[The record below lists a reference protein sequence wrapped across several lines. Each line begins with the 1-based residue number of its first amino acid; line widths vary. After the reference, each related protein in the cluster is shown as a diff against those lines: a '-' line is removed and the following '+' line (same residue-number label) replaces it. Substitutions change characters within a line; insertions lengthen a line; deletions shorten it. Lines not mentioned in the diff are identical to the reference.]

1 MPEPEDAAVE
11 RARAGDA
18 DAFRQLVERHSRG
31 VYRLALRVTG
41 NCQDAEDVVQETFLK
56 AYRQLARFESRASFG
71 TWVHRI
77 AMNCAVDVLRN
88 RPRREQAE
96 EDETLEQMAT
106 SSDGGPHAMSPERLM
121 ESLEVGERV
130 TQAMTGLSAL
140 ERAAFVPEGEPTQ
153 LARVARVVATA
164 PHPVRASAV
173 AQRLG
178 LSTQNAAAVLRH
190 PIFIRTAD
198 AHYVVGCRQLG
209 SRNEVSAAEPV

>member
-140 ERAAFVPEGEPTQ
+140 ERAAFVLRHFE
-153 LARVARVVATA
+153 
-164 PHPVRASAV
+164 
-173 AQRLG
+173 G
-178 LSTQNAAAVLRH
+178 LSIAEISEALGIRDNAAKHCVFRAVRKMRL
-190 PIFIRTAD
+190 A
-198 AHYVVGCRQLG
+198 L
-209 SRNEVSAAEPV
+209 EPFAR